1 MLVVGSDSMLIT
13 FDTGSNGYILSRGK
27 DNLSGTELS
36 TSLGKLIA
44 QYRDVLLVAHKIPWC
59 IINVDMAFSSIFGNV
74 SFECG
79 KSGADSFCKI
89 SFNNIACLDTLFSN
103 NNVDYESISAIVSK
117 ILEESFFSYMTSVF
131 WGSFDFSDIE
141 LYSRFNTRGS
151 VLKPMLHQ
159 ESIQFISNK
168 ISYAR
173 VRERLELF
181 GFDFAICNIDDTLR
195 GTFTAVDVC
204 KILETIQYIRDRL
217 LSSGFS
223 FDVVVRGVGSV
234 CPIDYFECCSGELV
248 SLVYDRRNSG
258 SITTVLSDGSTV
270 GVYSTSIADDY
281 ITFKFLIQSSSSMYK
296 VMGSSF
302 FDVNKFFSILE
313 RSVFEFG
320 EFVGC
325 HR

>member
-1 MLVVGSDSMLIT
+1 MLIT
-13 FDTGSNGYILSRGK
+13 FDTGSNGFILSRGK
-27 DNLSGTELS
+27 NNLSGTELS

-59 IINVDMAFSSIFGNV
+59 IVDAGMTISSRVGNV

-79 KSGADSFCKI
+79 HRGSVSFCKI
-89 SFNNIACLDTLFSN
+89 SLVDITYLDVLFSG
-103 NNVDYESISAIVSK
+103 NNVDYESISNIVSG
-117 ILEESFFSYMTSVF
+117 ILEELFFSYMTSVF
-131 WGSFDFSDIE
+131 WGNFDFPDIE
-141 LYSRFNTRGS
+141 LYGRFSTRGS
-151 VLKPMLHQ
+151 MLKSMLHQ

-181 GFDFAICNIDDTLR
+181 GFDFVIRNIDDTLM
-195 GTFTAVDVC
+195 GTFTAIDVC
-204 KILETIQYIRDRL
+204 KILETIQYIRDRF
-217 LSSGFS
+217 LSGGFS
-223 FDVVVRGVGSV
+223 FNVVIRGIGSDS
-234 CPIDYFECCSGELV
+234 PIDYFECCSSELL
-248 SLVYDRRNSG
+248 SLIYDRRNSG
-258 SITTVLSDGSTV
+258 NITTVLSDGSTV

-296 VMGSSF
+296 LMGTSF
-302 FDVNKFFSILE
+302 FDVNKFFSVVE
-313 RSVFEFG
+313 RSVFEFS

>member
-1 MLVVGSDSMLIT
+1 MLVVGSDSVLIT
-13 FDTGSNGYILSRGK
+13 FDTGSNGFILSRGK
-27 DNLSGTELS
+27 NNLSGTELS

-79 KSGADSFCKI
+79 HSGADSFC
-89 SFNNIACLDTLFSN
+89 
-103 NNVDYESISAIVSK
+103 
-117 ILEESFFSYMTSVF
+117 
-131 WGSFDFSDIE
+131 
-141 LYSRFNTRGS
+141 
-151 VLKPMLHQ
+151 
-159 ESIQFISNK
+159 K

-181 GFDFAICNIDDTLR
+181 GFDFVIRNIDDTLM
-195 GTFTAVDVC
+195 GTFTAIDVC
-204 KILETIQYIRDRL
+204 KILETIQYIRDRF
-217 LSSGFS
+217 LSGGFS
-223 FDVVVRGVGSV
+223 FNVVIRGIGSDS
-234 CPIDYFECCSGELV
+234 PIDYFECCSSELL
-248 SLVYDRRNSG
+248 SLIYDRRNSG
-258 SITTVLSDGSTV
+258 NITTVLSDGSTV
-270 GVYSTSIADDY
+270 GVYSTSIAGDY
-281 ITFKFLIQSSSSMYK
+281 ITFKFLIQVSSSMYK

-302 FDVNKFFSILE
+302 FDVNKFFSVVE

>member
-1 MLVVGSDSMLIT
+1 MLIT
-13 FDTGSNGYILSRGK
+13 FDTHSNGFILSRGK
-27 DNLSGTELS
+27 DNLSGTDLS

-59 IINVDMAFSSIFGNV
+59 IVDVGMAFSSRVGNV

-79 KSGADSFCKI
+79 HRGADSFCKI

-151 VLKPMLHQ
+151 VLKPVLHQ
-159 ESIQFISNK
+159 ESLKFISNK
-168 ISYAR
+168 ISYSR
-173 VRERLELF
+173 VAERLELRD
-181 GFDFAICNIDDTLR
+181 FDFSICSIYDTLR
-195 GTFTAVDVC
+195 GSFSVIDVC
-204 KILETIQYIRDRL
+204 KLLETIQYIRERFL
-217 LSSGFS
+217 FSGFS
-223 FDVVVRGVGSV
+223 FDVIVRGVGSV
-234 CPIDYFECCSGELV
+234 YPVDYFECGRGELV
-248 SLVYDRRNSG
+248 SLRYDRREYNRM
-258 SITTVLSDGSTV
+258 TTILADGSTV
-270 GVYSTSIADDY
+270 GAYHMSINDDY
-281 ITFKFLIQSSSSMYK
+281 ITFAFLISAMSSMYK
-296 VMGSSF
+296 VMGTSF

-325 HR
+325 HRYKLSLKL

>member
-1 MLVVGSDSMLIT
+1 MLIT
-13 FDTGSNGYILSRGK
+13 FDTGSNGFILSRGK
-27 DNLSGTELS
+27 NNLSGTELS

-79 KSGADSFCKI
+79 HSGVDSFCKI
-89 SFNNIACLDTLFSN
+89 SFNNIDCLDTLFSN

-117 ILEESFFSYMTSVF
+117 ILDESFFSYMTSVF

-141 LYSRFNTRGS
+141 LYSRFNHRGS
-151 VLKPMLHQ
+151 VLKPVLHQ
-159 ESIQFISNK
+159 ESLKFISNK
-168 ISYAR
+168 ISYSR
-173 VRERLELF
+173 VAERLELRN
-181 GFDFAICNIDDTLR
+181 FDFSICSIYDTLR
-195 GTFTAVDVC
+195 GSFSVIDVC
-204 KILETIQYIRDRL
+204 KLLETIQYIRERFL
-217 LSSGFS
+217 FSGFS
-223 FDVVVRGVGSV
+223 FDVIVRGVGSV
-234 CPIDYFECCSGELV
+234 YPVDYFECGRDELV
-248 SLVYDRRNSG
+248 SLRYDRREYNRM
-258 SITTVLSDGSTV
+258 TTILADGSTV
-270 GVYSTSIADDY
+270 GAYRVSVNDDC
-281 ITFKFLIQSSSSMYK
+281 ITFTFLISAMSSMYK
-296 VMGSSF
+296 VMGTSL

>member
-1 MLVVGSDSMLIT
+1 MIIT
-13 FDTGSNGYILSRGK
+13 FDTGSNGFILSRGK

-44 QYRDVLLVAHKIPWC
+44 QYRDVLMVAHEIPWC
-59 IINVDMAFSSIFGNV
+59 IVDTCMSFSSRVGNI
-74 SFECG
+74 SFKCG
-79 KSGADSFCKI
+79 KSGVDSFCKI
-89 SFNNIACLDTLFSN
+89 SFNNIDCLDTLFSN

-151 VLKPMLHQ
+151 VLKPVLHR
-159 ESIQFISNK
+159 ESLKFISNK
-168 ISYAR
+168 ISYSR
-173 VRERLELF
+173 VAERLELRN
-181 GFDFAICNIDDTLR
+181 FDFSICSIYDMLR
-195 GTFTAVDVC
+195 GSFSVIDVC
-204 KILETIQYIRDRL
+204 KLLETIQYIRERFL
-217 LSSGFS
+217 FSGFS
-223 FDVVVRGVGSV
+223 FDVIVRGVGSV
-234 CPIDYFECCSGELV
+234 YPVDYFECGRDELV
-248 SLVYDRRNSG
+248 SLRYDRREYNKM
-258 SITTVLSDGSTV
+258 TTILADGSTV
-270 GVYSTSIADDY
+270 GAYRMSVNDDY
-281 ITFKFLIQSSSSMYK
+281 ITFTFLISATSSMYK

-325 HR
+325 HV

>member
-1 MLVVGSDSMLIT
+1 MLIT
-13 FDTGSNGYILSRGK
+13 FDTVSNGFILSRGK

-59 IINVDMAFSSIFGNV
+59 IVDVGMTISSRVGNV

-79 KSGADSFCKI
+79 KSGVDSFCKI
-89 SFNNIACLDTLFSN
+89 SLVDITYLDVLFSG
-103 NNVDYESISAIVSK
+103 NNVDYESISNIVSG
-117 ILEESFFSYMTSVF
+117 ILEELFFSYMTSVF

-141 LYSRFNTRGS
+141 LYSRFSTRGS
-151 VLKPMLHQ
+151 MLKPMLHQ

-168 ISYAR
+168 ISYSR
-173 VRERLELF
+173 VGERLELRN
-181 GFDFAICNIDDTLR
+181 FDFSICSIYDTLR
-195 GTFTAVDVC
+195 GSFSVIDVF
-204 KILETIQYIRDRL
+204 KLLETIQYIRERFL
-217 LSSGFS
+217 ISGFS
-223 FDVVVRGVGSV
+223 FDVIVRGVGSV
-234 CPIDYFECCSGELV
+234 YPVDYFECGRDELV
-248 SLVYDRRNSG
+248 SLRYDRREYNRM
-258 SITTVLSDGSTV
+258 TTILADGSTV
-270 GVYSTSIADDY
+270 GAYRMSVNDDY
-281 ITFKFLIQSSSSMYK
+281 ITFAFLISAMSSTYK
-296 VMGSSF
+296 LMGTSF

>member
-1 MLVVGSDSMLIT
+1 MLIT

-27 DNLSGTELS
+27 NNLSATELS

-44 QYRDVLLVAHKIPWC
+44 QYRDVLMVAHKTPWC
-59 IINVDMAFSSIFGNV
+59 IIDVGMAFSSKVGNV

-79 KSGADSFCKI
+79 KSGVDSFCKI

-103 NNVDYESISAIVSK
+103 NNVDYDSISAIVSK

-151 VLKPMLHQ
+151 VLKPVLHQ
-159 ESIQFISNK
+159 ESLKFISNK
-168 ISYAR
+168 ISYSRIA
-173 VRERLELF
+173 ERLELE
-181 GFDFAICNIDDTLR
+181 GFDFCICNIDDTLR
-195 GTFTAVDVC
+195 GSFTVIDIC
-204 KILETIQYIRDRL
+204 KLLETIQYIRERF

-223 FDVVVRGVGSV
+223 FDVTVRGVGSV
-234 CPIDYFECCSGELV
+234 YPIDYFSCCRGDLV
-248 SLVYDRRNSG
+248 SLHYDRRHSSSVNT
-258 SITTVLSDGSTV
+258 ILSDGSTV
-270 GVYSTSIADDY
+270 GVYAVSVNDDY
-281 ITFKFLIQSSSSMYK
+281 ITFRFLIHAKNSMYK

>member
-1 MLVVGSDSMLIT
+1 MLIT

-27 DNLSGTELS
+27 NNLSATELS

-44 QYRDVLLVAHKIPWC
+44 QYRDVLMVAHKTPWC
-59 IINVDMAFSSIFGNV
+59 IIDVGMAFSSKVGNV

-79 KSGADSFCKI
+79 KSGVDSFCKI

-151 VLKPMLHQ
+151 VLKPVLHQ
-159 ESIQFISNK
+159 ESLKFISNK
-168 ISYAR
+168 ISYSR
-173 VRERLELF
+173 VAERLELRD
-181 GFDFAICNIDDTLR
+181 FDFCICNINDTLR
-195 GTFTAVDVC
+195 GSFTVIDIC
-204 KILETIQYIRDRL
+204 KLLETIHYIRERF

-223 FDVVVRGVGSV
+223 FDVIVRGFGSV
-234 CPIDYFECCSGELV
+234 YPIDYFGCDMDELV
-248 SLVYDRRNSG
+248 LLRYDRREYNRM
-258 SITTVLSDGSTV
+258 TTILSDGSTI
-270 GVYSTSIADDY
+270 GTYHISINDDC
-281 ITFKFLIQSSSSMYK
+281 ITFSFLISATSSMYK

-325 HR
+325 HK

>member
-1 MLVVGSDSMLIT
+1 MIIT
-13 FDTGSNGYILSRGK
+13 FDTGSNGFILSRGK

-44 QYRDVLLVAHKIPWC
+44 QYRDVLMVAHEIPWC
-59 IINVDMAFSSIFGNV
+59 IIDTCISFSSRVGNI
-74 SFECG
+74 SFKCG
-79 KSGADSFCKI
+79 KGGVGSFCKI
-89 SFNNIACLDTLFSN
+89 SFNNIACLDILFSN

-151 VLKPMLHQ
+151 VLKPVLHQ
-159 ESIQFISNK
+159 ESLKFISNK
-168 ISYAR
+168 ISYSR
-173 VRERLELF
+173 VAERLELRD
-181 GFDFAICNIDDTLR
+181 FDFCICNIDDTLR
-195 GTFTAVDVC
+195 GSFTVIDIC
-204 KILETIQYIRDRL
+204 KLLETIQYIRERFL
-217 LSSGFS
+217 FSGFS
-223 FDVVVRGVGSV
+223 FDVIVRGVGSV
-234 CPIDYFECCSGELV
+234 YPVDYFECGRDELV
-248 SLVYDRRNSG
+248 SLRYDRREYNKM
-258 SITTVLSDGSTV
+258 TTILADGSTV
-270 GVYSTSIADDY
+270 GAYRMSVNDDY
-281 ITFKFLIQSSSSMYK
+281 ITFTFLISATSSMYK

-325 HR
+325 HG

>member
-1 MLVVGSDSMLIT
+1 MLIT
-13 FDTGSNGYILSRGK
+13 FDTGSNGFILSRGK
-27 DNLSGTELS
+27 NNLSGTELS

-44 QYRDVLLVAHKIPWC
+44 QYRDVLMVAHKTPWC
-59 IINVDMAFSSIFGNV
+59 IIDVGMAFSSKVGNV

-79 KSGADSFCKI
+79 KSGVDSFCKI

-151 VLKPMLHQ
+151 VLKPVLHR

-173 VRERLELF
+173 VGERLELF
-181 GFDFAICNIDDTLR
+181 GFDFVIRNIDDTLR
-195 GTFTAVDVC
+195 GTFTAIDVF
-204 KILETIQYIRDRL
+204 KLLETIQYIRDRF
-217 LSSGFS
+217 LSGGFS
-223 FDVVVRGVGSV
+223 FNVVIRGIGSDS
-234 CPIDYFECCSGELV
+234 PIDYFKCCSSELL
-248 SLVYDRRNSG
+248 SLIYDRRNSG
-258 SITTVLSDGSTV
+258 NITTMLSDGSTV
-270 GVYSTSIADDY
+270 GVYSTSIAGDY
-281 ITFKFLIQSSSSMYK
+281 ITFKFLIQASSSMYK

-302 FDVNKFFSILE
+302 FDVNKFFSIVE

>member
-1 MLVVGSDSMLIT
+1 MLIT

-27 DNLSGTELS
+27 NNLSATELS

-44 QYRDVLLVAHKIPWC
+44 QYRDVLMVAHKTPWC
-59 IINVDMAFSSIFGNV
+59 IIDVGMAFSSKVGNV

-79 KSGADSFCKI
+79 KRGVDSFCKI
-89 SFNNIACLDTLFSN
+89 SLNDITYLDTLFSD
-103 NNVDYESISAIVSK
+103 NVDYESISIIVSG

-131 WGSFDFSDIE
+131 GRSFDFFDIE

-151 VLKPMLHQ
+151 MLKPMLHQ
-159 ESIQFISNK
+159 ESIQFIYNK
-168 ISYAR
+168 ISYSR
-173 VRERLELF
+173 VGAGLELE
-181 GFDFAICNIDDTLR
+181 GFDFCICNINNTLR
-195 GTFTAVDVC
+195 DSFTVIDIC
-204 KILETIQYIRDRL
+204 KLLETIQYIRERF

-223 FDVVVRGVGSV
+223 FDVTIRGFGSV
-234 CPIDYFECCSGELV
+234 YPIDYFSCCRDDLV
-248 SLVYDRRNSG
+248 SLHYDRRHSSNVN
-258 SITTVLSDGSTV
+258 TVLSDGSTV
-270 GVYSTSIADDY
+270 GVYAVSVNDDY
-281 ITFKFLIQSSSSMYK
+281 ITFKFLIHANNSMYK

-302 FDVNKFFSILE
+302 FDVNKFFSIVE